1 MQAPSEHMSQ
11 LAKEI
16 KQDNSLDTTV
26 SEEGYSYLGGVSYY
40 TDPKQGYLEAMLSD
54 KIEFKEVAIDDPVT
68 KQMKGDA
75 IAVIR
80 NGCQVALLP
89 EADRLRRALGL
100 PLEEIEHIV
109 NNFTSIMKREP
120 SGDEKEFWKAVLDFK
135 RSQS

>member
-1 MQAPSEHMSQ
+1 M
-11 LAKEI
+11 
-16 KQDNSLDTTV
+16 
-26 SEEGYSYLGGVSYY
+26 
-40 TDPKQGYLEAMLSD
+40 SD
-54 KIEFKEVAIDDPVT
+54 KVEFKEVALDDQVT
-68 KQMKGDA
+68 KQKKGDA

-80 NGCQVALLP
+80 NGRQVALLS

-135 RSQS
+135 HGQS